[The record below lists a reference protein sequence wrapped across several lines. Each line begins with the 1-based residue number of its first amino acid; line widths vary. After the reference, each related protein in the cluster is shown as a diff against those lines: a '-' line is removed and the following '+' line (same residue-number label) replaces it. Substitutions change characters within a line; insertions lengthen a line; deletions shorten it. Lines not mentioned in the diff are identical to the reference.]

1 MALRTLW
8 YALVQGMRVVAP
20 VMPFLADHLWR
31 ELTAPCEDAPE
42 SSSSRAGPRCRR
54 RTRGCSRRSRQLRRV
69 VELGRQARSAAGV
82 NLRQPLRSLVVEGAA
97 LAKAHAGEVGEE
109 LRVKQVSFG
118 TVDASELRVKPN
130 LRLLGPKL
138 GKELVTVREALEAG
152 DFEELADGGF
162 RAAGHELSADEVL
175 VERRGKEGG
184 PSPRPTESPSPST
197 RGWTTSSSARVG
209 STTSSIASTRCAR
222 KPGSS

>member
-1 MALRTLW
+1 M
-8 YALVQGMRVVAP
+8 
-20 VMPFLADHLWR
+20 
-31 ELTAPCEDAPE
+31 
-42 SSSSRAGPRCRR
+42 
-54 RTRGCSRRSRQLRRV
+54 RRV

-118 TVDASELRVKPN
+118 TVDASELKVKPN

-138 GKELVTVREALEAG
+138 GKELVMVRDALEAG

-162 RAAGHELSADEVL
+162 RAAGHELSPDEVL
-175 VERRGKEGG
+175 VERTGKEGWSVASADG
-184 PSPRPTESPSPST
+184 VTVALDARLDDELEGEGRVYDLIHRVNSMRKEAGLELTDRIELTIPERDSELVAHADWIKRETLAVAVVAAGDALAIAKT
-197 RGWTTSSSARVG
+197 RGVSEKQT
-209 STTSSIASTRCAR
+209 
-222 KPGSS
+222 

>member
-1 MALRTLW
+1 
-8 YALVQGMRVVAP
+8 
-20 VMPFLADHLWR
+20 MPFLGDHLWR

-42 SSSSRAGPRCRR
+42 SVFLAGWPEVPALDSQLL
-54 RTRGCSRRSRQLRRV
+54 GEVAALRRV

-109 LRVKQVSFG
+109 LRVKQVSFS

-138 GKELVTVREALEAG
+138 GK
-152 DFEELADGGF
+152 
-162 RAAGHELSADEVL
+162 
-175 VERRGKEGG
+175 
-184 PSPRPTESPSPST
+184 
-197 RGWTTSSSARVG
+197 SSSRSARR
-209 STTSSIASTRCAR
+209 SKQETSRSLLTVVSAR
-222 KPGSS
+222 QGTS